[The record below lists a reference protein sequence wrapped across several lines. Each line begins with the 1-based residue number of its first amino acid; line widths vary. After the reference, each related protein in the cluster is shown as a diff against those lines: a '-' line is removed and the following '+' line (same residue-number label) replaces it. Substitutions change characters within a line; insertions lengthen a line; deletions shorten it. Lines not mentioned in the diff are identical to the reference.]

1 MLLIIILLF
10 IPLIFSL
17 ITFFTS
23 KRFAPFVALFSSI
36 ISLFY
41 FLILMSSYHV
51 KERYLSFNTSFEWIS
66 SMRANLHFG
75 LDATSILPL
84 FLTQLIVCLS
94 ILATLVKGNER
105 NSAFY
110 GLIGLAH
117 AGLNGFFSAQNPVT
131 FFVFFELALIPVY
144 FIVLNNGGPERKK
157 AVFKFFLYTV
167 FGGLLML
174 AAVLFLQSRMI
185 DTLKLSTWTEFYQNK
200 LALKYQ
206 YWMLVAFLVA
216 FAIKSP
222 VFPFHSWQANLYSQ
236 ADRPALMIIAGVMSK
251 MGIFGLLRFNF
262 IYPDALFDWRN
273 EIMTICLIG
282 VIYGALI
289 AWRQKDILRLLA
301 YSSLSHMG
309 LIAAATFTLSNKGVQ
324 GSLFSILAHGIASAG
339 LFFVADVMMRRT
351 NDSSIYTTSGLAKD
365 NPRFAGYFF
374 VIVLST
380 IGLPFTCGFIGE
392 FYNIWAIADYKTSF
406 GLFAAVTLILGA
418 VYMLRL
424 YQKTM
429 FGVPSSN
436 ANQFDTLNLSEDYV
450 FIVIVVLIFAL
461 GFFPAD
467 WIGFGQF
474 AFNYMVFTPTVN

>member
-1 MLLIIILLF
+1 MLL
-10 IPLIFSL
+10 
-17 ITFFTS
+17 
-23 KRFAPFVALFSSI
+23 SSI
-36 ISLFY
+36 VSLFY
-41 FLILMSSYHV
+41 FLMLMGTYNV
-51 KERYLSFNTSFEWIS
+51 KERYLAFNSWMEWLP

-105 NSAFY
+105 NSFFY
-110 GLIGLAH
+110 GLIGLTH
-117 AGLNGFFSAQNPVT
+117 AGLNGFFSAQNPIT

-174 AAVLFLQSRMI
+174 AAVLFIQSKMI

-206 YWMLVAFLVA
+206 YWLLIAFLIA

-222 VFPFHSWQANLYSQ
+222 VFPFHTWQANLYAQ
-236 ADRPALMIIAGVMSK
+236 ADRPTMMIIAGVMSK

-262 IYPDALFDWRN
+262 IYPDALFDWRDY
-273 EIMTICLIG
+273 IFLICLIG

-309 LIAAATFTLSNKGVQ
+309 LIAAATLTLSNKGVQ
-324 GSLFSILAHGIASAG
+324 GSLFSIVAHGIASAG
-339 LFFVADVMMRRT
+339 LFFVADVMIRRT
-351 NDSSIYTTSGLAKD
+351 GDSSIYNTSGLAKD
-365 NPRFAGYFF
+365 NPRFAAYFF
-374 VIVLST
+374 ILMLST

-392 FYNIWAIADYKTSF
+392 FYNIWAITDYKTSF
-406 GLFAAVTLILGA
+406 GILAAFTLILGA
-418 VYMLRL
+418 AYMLRL

-429 FGVPSSN
+429 FGMVSEN
-436 ANQFDTLNLSEDYV
+436 ASRFEKLNLSEDYV
-450 FIVIVVLIFAL
+450 FIVLVVLVFAL

-467 WIGFGQF
+467 WLGFGQF
-474 AFNYMVFTPTVN
+474 AFNYMIYTPQ